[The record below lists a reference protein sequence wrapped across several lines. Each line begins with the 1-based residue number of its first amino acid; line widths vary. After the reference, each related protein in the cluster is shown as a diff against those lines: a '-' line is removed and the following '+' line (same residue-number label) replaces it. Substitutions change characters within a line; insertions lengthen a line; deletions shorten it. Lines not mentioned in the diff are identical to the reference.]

1 MSTKKK
7 ENPALI
13 ETQHNGVTMILEKK
27 SNGNKAPTPEMQ
39 ARMEAGKVEIMKVD
53 HRLRRGRS
61 RCLGGPAGHSPAG
74 AGRDEGARPADDG
87 GQGPG

>member
-27 SNGNKAPTPEMQ
+27 SNRNKAPTPEMQ
-39 ARMEAGKVEIMKVD
+39 ARM
-53 HRLRRGRS
+53 
-61 RCLGGPAGHSPAG
+61 
-74 AGRDEGARPADDG
+74 
-87 GQGPG
+87 

>member
-39 ARMEAGKVEIMKVD
+39 ARMEAGKVEIMKVVEGVP
-53 HRLRRGRS
+53 RRRK
-61 RCLGGPAGHSPAG
+61 
-74 AGRDEGARPADDG
+74 AGRADRAG
-87 GQGPG
+87 